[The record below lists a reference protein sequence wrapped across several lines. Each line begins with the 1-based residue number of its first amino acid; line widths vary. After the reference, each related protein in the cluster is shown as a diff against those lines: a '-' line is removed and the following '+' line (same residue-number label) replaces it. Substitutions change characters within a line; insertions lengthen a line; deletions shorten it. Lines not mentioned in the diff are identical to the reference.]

1 MQKNKEISHS
11 VISAIAISTLF
22 IASFTLSGSNFSQE
36 ALAIHEGNATTTTTQ
51 SQGIGGNTTTTGATS
66 QDQTAA
72 PDTTTAAPDTT
83 TAAPDTTTAAPDTTT
98 AAPDTTTTQNQAAA
112 GDNATETGA
121 TATQTQTPTAA
132 TQEPPMNQNFVRQG
146 TIASSPGQVAGTENL
161 AFILPPRNDGGV
173 YSGVLTYTASK
184 PVEVAV
190 IHNFDP
196 QNSTSIPEEYGTEFT
211 SPLPGGTG
219 NIAITLFQPQYL
231 GDVSAASVPF
241 TGNALALHTAEE
253 GPFTATYTVNAFA
266 TQPQNANAPLDFT
279 SAEGEVEEGAAG
291 ADEDADTTDEDADT
305 TDQGEDTTDQ
315 GEDTTDQGED
325 TTDQGED
332 TN

>member
-22 IASFTLSGSNFSQE
+22 IASFMLSGSHFSQH
-36 ALAIHEGNATTTTTQ
+36 ALAIHEGNATNTTTQ
-51 SQGIGGNTTTTGATS
+51 SQAIGGNTTTTGATS

-72 PDTTTAAPDTT
+72 PDTTTAAPDS
-83 TAAPDTTTAAPDTTT
+83 TT

-112 GDNATETGA
+112 GGSTTETNATT
-121 TATQTQTPTAA
+121 TQTQTPTAA

-146 TIASSPGQVAGTENL
+146 TVASSPGQVAGTENL

-173 YSGVLTYTASK
+173 YSGVITYTASK

-190 IHNFDP
+190 IHNYDP

-231 GDVSAASVPF
+231 GDVNAASVPF
-241 TGNALALHTAEE
+241 TGNALALHTADD

-266 TQPQNANAPLDFT
+266 TQPQNANAPLEFT
-279 SAEGEVEEGAAG
+279 SAEGEVEEDTAG
-291 ADEDADTTDEDADT
+291 DQDQDTAGDQDQDT
-305 TDQGEDTTDQ
+305 AGDQDQDTAGDQ
-315 GEDTTDQGED
+315 DQDTEGDQ
-325 TTDQGED
+325 DQ
-332 TN
+332 NN

>member
-11 VISAIAISTLF
+11 VISTIAISTLF
-22 IASFTLSGSNFSQE
+22 IASVMLSGNQFSQQ
-36 ALAIHEGNATTTTTQ
+36 ASAIHEGNATTTV
-51 SQGIGGNTTTTGATS
+51 QGQTIGGNTTTTGATS
-66 QDQTAA
+66 QDQTTA
-72 PDTTTAAPDTT
+72 PE
-83 TAAPDTTTAAPDTTT
+83 TTT

-112 GDNATETGA
+112 GGNTTETGA
-121 TATQTQTPTAA
+121 TTTQTQTPIAA

-146 TIASSPGQVAGTENL
+146 TVASSPGQVAGTENL

-190 IHNFDP
+190 IHNYDP

-266 TQPQNANAPLDFT
+266 TQSQNANAPLEFV
-279 SAEGEVEEGAAG
+279 SEEGEAEEGAAG
-291 ADEDADTTDEDADT
+291 ADEEEGAAGADEEEGAAGADEEEGAAGADEEEGAAGA
-305 TDQGEDTTDQ
+305 DEEGP
-315 GEDTTDQGED
+315 GG
-325 TTDQGED
+325 
-332 TN
+332 

>member
-11 VISAIAISTLF
+11 VISTIAISTLF
-22 IASFTLSGSNFSQE
+22 IASFMLSGSQFSQQ
-36 ALAIHEGNATTTTTQ
+36 ASAIHEGNATTTVQ
-51 SQGIGGNTTTTGATS
+51 SQTIGGNTTTTGATS
-66 QDQTAA
+66 QD
-72 PDTTTAAPDTT
+72 PTT
-83 TAAPDTTTAAPDTTT
+83 
-98 AAPDTTTTQNQAAA
+98 APDTTTTQNQAAT
-112 GDNATETGA
+112 GGSTTETGA
-121 TATQTQTPTAA
+121 TTTQTQTPTAA

-146 TIASSPGQVAGTENL
+146 TVASSPGQVAETENL

-190 IHNFDP
+190 IHNYDP

-219 NIAITLFQPQYL
+219 YIAITLFQPQYL

-266 TQPQNANAPLDFT
+266 TQSQNANAPLEFL
-279 SAEGEVEEGAAG
+279 SEEGEAEEGAAG
-291 ADEDADTTDEDADT
+291 ADEEEGAAGADEE
-305 TDQGEDTTDQ
+305 GP
-315 GEDTTDQGED
+315 GG
-325 TTDQGED
+325 
-332 TN
+332 

>member
-22 IASFTLSGSNFSQE
+22 IASFTLSGSNFSQQ

-51 SQGIGGNTTTTGATS
+51 SQAIGGNTTTTGATS

-72 PDTTTAAPDTT
+72 A
-83 TAAPDTTTAAPDTTT
+83 
-98 AAPDTTTTQNQAAA
+98 DTTTTQSQVAT

-121 TATQTQTPTAA
+121 TTTQTQPSTPTAA
-132 TQEPPMNQNFVRQG
+132 TQEPPVNQNFVRQG
-146 TIASSPGQVAGTENL
+146 TVASGQDPLPGHESHEI

-184 PVEVAV
+184 PVEVV
-190 IHNFDP
+190 VLHNYDP
-196 QNSTSIPEEYGTEFT
+196 QNSTTVPEAYGTELT
-211 SPLPGGTG
+211 SPLPGDAG
-219 NIAITLFQPQYL
+219 NVAITLFRPPYEA
-231 GDVSAASVPF
+231 GINSASVPF
-241 TGNALALHTAEE
+241 TGNALALHMLEDD
-253 GPFTATYTVNAFA
+253 PFTATYTVNAFA
-266 TQPQNANAPLDFT
+266 TQPENANAPLEFT

-315 GEDTTDQGED
+315 GEDT
-325 TTDQGED
+325 
-332 TN
+332 N

>member
-11 VISAIAISTLF
+11 VISAITISTLF
-22 IASFTLSGSNFSQE
+22 IASFTLSGSNFSQQ

-51 SQGIGGNTTTTGATS
+51 SQTIGGNTTTTGATS
-66 QDQTAA
+66 QDQITA
-72 PDTTTAAPDTT
+72 PDTTTGAPDTT
-83 TAAPDTTTAAPDTTT
+83 TG
-98 AAPDTTTTQNQAAA
+98 APDTTTTQNQAAT

-121 TATQTQTPTAA
+121 TTTQTQPSTPTAA

-146 TIASSPGQVAGTENL
+146 TVASSPGQVAGTENL

-173 YSGVLTYTASK
+173 YSGVITYTASK

-219 NIAITLFQPQYL
+219 SIAITLFQPQYL

-266 TQPQNANAPLDFT
+266 THPENANAPLEFT
-279 SAEGEVEEGAAG
+279 SAEGEVEEDAAG
-291 ADEDADTTDEDADT
+291 ADEGADTTDTDT
-305 TDQGEDTTDQ
+305 DTDTETETDTDTDTST
-315 GEDTTDQGED
+315 GTDTDTDTETD
-325 TTDQGED
+325 TE
-332 TN
+332 